1 MRLSQMRYLPG
12 MTIVTQAPTSGVFD
26 EAVGHRG
33 QMVFAATRVL
43 HDLAAAEDV
52 VQDVLLELWMRPGT
66 FDPSRGSLRSYV
78 LMLTRSRALD
88 RWRSGAA
95 RAAAARRASDEAY
108 ARPVFEAS
116 AADVAVRRD
125 GAREL
130 ASVLAELPDEQRDAL
145 LLAYGRGLSANEVAT
160 TVGVPLGTAKSRLRL
175 GLNRARVA
183 LAPAD

>member
-1 MRLSQMRYLPG
+1 ME
-12 MTIVTQAPTSGVFD
+12 IVTKEPVAGTFEQA
-26 EAVGHRG
+26 ARHRG
-33 QMVFAATRVL
+33 QMVLVATRVL
-43 HDLAAAEDV
+43 RDAAAAEDV
-52 VQDVLLELWMRPGT
+52 VQDVLLELWTRPES

-95 RAAAARRASDEAY
+95 RTAATRRASDEAY

-125 GAREL
+125 GAREI
-130 ASVLAELPDEQRDAL
+130 AAVLAGLPDEQRDAL